1 MAGTTGSTGG
11 KGGGGSRIKNST
23 AASRRRSQS
32 TQWMFDQGLTP
43 F

>member
-23 AASRRRSQS
+23 RANERSKY
-32 TQWMFDQGLTP
+32 TGAWHPGMDTP